1 MPSRKKKGAEYRK
14 CDCGESWKTRDAL
27 LHDKT
32 VKIIGYQPDF
42 VNHKYN
48 HFLFQHKAK
57 GCGAF
62 FGVRASDFKDLREK
76 ECPNDLCFGHD
87 ECPGYCMDTSDLHI
101 CSVTCR
107 NASDRL
113 IASKIKTRRILQK
126 LKAAS
131 AGAKGGKKKK
141 KQIAGTG

>member
-1 MPSRKKKGAEYRK
+1 MPSRKKKKATAYRK
-14 CDCGESWKTRDAL
+14 CDCGETWKTRDAFL
-27 LHDKT
+27 RDRN

-57 GCGAF
+57 GCGQF
-62 FGVRASDFKDLREK
+62 FGVRASDFSDLRAK
-76 ECPNDLCFGHD
+76 ECPNELCFGHD
-87 ECPGYCMDTSDLHI
+87 ECPGYCTDTSDLRV

-113 IASKIKTRRILQK
+113 IASKIRTRRILQK
-126 LKAAS
+126 LKSASSAAK
-131 AGAKGGKKKK
+131 ARKK
-141 KQIAGTG
+141 KQPVGAG

>member
-1 MPSRKKKGAEYRK
+1 MPSRKKKKSEYRK
-14 CDCGESWKTRDAL
+14 CDCGKIWKTRDAL
-27 LHDKT
+27 LRDKD
-32 VKIIGYQPDF
+32 VRIIGYQPDF

-57 GCGAF
+57 GCGVF

-76 ECPNDLCFGHD
+76 ECPNELCFGHD
-87 ECPGYCMDTSDLHI
+87 ECPGYCMDTSDLRV

-126 LKAAS
+126 LKTAS
-131 AGAKGGKKKK
+131 AGAKGRKKKK
-141 KQIAGTG
+141 PSGVA

>member
-1 MPSRKKKGAEYRK
+1 MPSRKKKSAEYRR

-27 LHDKT
+27 LRDKN

-87 ECPGYCMDTSDLHI
+87 ECPGYCMDTSDLRV

-113 IASKIKTRRILQK
+113 GRGGAAGRTSAPAVDTNCRASVT
-126 LKAAS
+126 S
-131 AGAKGGKKKK
+131 SPCGF
-141 KQIAGTG
+141 T